1 MTGRA
6 IRHVAVVVPAHN
18 EEEELGP
25 ALSAIRHAADALSAG
40 NLHPEVLGAEARS
53 AEASAAEASAAEALT
68 AQGTQVSV
76 SITVVLDSCTD
87 GSRDIVNAHASADA
101 RVRMLETRARSTGAS
116 RGAGVM
122 AALAGLDTGRRTDP
136 DTVWLANTD
145 ADSSVPTN
153 WLIRQV
159 ELANAGVDVVLGSV
173 EPDARTADPGILRR
187 WLELH
192 PFREDHPHIYG
203 ANFGVRASAYL
214 AVGGFPKLQAHEDR
228 ILATRLSRQGFL
240 IRSTDTN
247 RVVTSSRTT
256 ARAPQGFATY
266 LRALG
271 ELAPVTADIA

>member
-40 NLHPEVLGAEARS
+40 NLRREVQAADARS
-53 AEASAAEASAAEALT
+53 AEDSAAEAGT
-68 AQGTQVSV
+68 AQGPQVSV

-87 GSRDIVNAHASADA
+87 GSRDIVRAHATADA
-101 RVRMLETRARSTGAS
+101 RVRMIEARARSTGAS
-116 RGAGVM
+116 RAAGVM
-122 AALAGLDTGRRTDP
+122 AALADLEADRGTNP